1 MRLLNCYWVEYASI
15 YVINTSIAFTR
26 ASNSVG
32 SFSIHV
38 CYSGVSSVIDKV
50 MDLSWFILLPCS
62 IIMITMQYHMMVST
76 HRNILLLHHTSASSQ
91 PYYCIITTSHYHNHS
106 HTSINS
112 SHPFIHRHSPSIMY
126 ESLLV
131 PTSSPGV
138 SSLARTR
145 PGIGR
150 NTVWRVEVFT
160 TAPLPTYNTIE
171 RDEWGW

>member
-1 MRLLNCYWVEYASI
+1 
-15 YVINTSIAFTR
+15 
-26 ASNSVG
+26 
-32 SFSIHV
+32 
-38 CYSGVSSVIDKV
+38 
-50 MDLSWFILLPCS
+50 
-62 IIMITMQYHMMVST
+62 MITMQYHMMVST

-91 PYYCIITTSHYHNHS
+91 PYYCIITTSHYHYHS

-112 SHPFIHRHSPSIMY
+112 SHPFIHRHPPSIMY

-160 TAPLPTYNTIE
+160 TAPLPNWKRWVVVITTALLMINSLSSRQYTWLFIKNMIWSWKNNTHQWIHVCMYC
-171 RDEWGW
+171 RSSRYKSQN